1 MRGQREVKVQRL
13 PGTQFTIN
21 IKSDKAAQHD
31 SYRQKH
37 TAVIKTVI
45 TMQNGKNKKN
55 KKQKNKDVHGFDLAY
70 EIRLCL
76 FQLVVL

>member
-13 PGTQFTIN
+13 PSTQFTIN

-45 TMQNGKNKKN
+45 TMQNGEKK
-55 KKQKNKDVHGFDLAY
+55 KNKDVHRFDLAY

-76 FQLVVL
+76 FQLAVL

>member
-45 TMQNGKNKKN
+45 TMQNGKKQ
-55 KKQKNKDVHGFDLAY
+55 KQKNKDVHRLDLAY

-76 FQLVVL
+76 FQLAVL